1 MKLVYLGSPEAAVP
15 PLRALVAAG
24 HDVLLVVSQPDR
36 KRGRGGALVPSPVKV
51 AAWELNIAVSESP
64 DSILGAVETGAE
76 LGVVVAYGR
85 LIKPDLLD
93 VLPFVNLHFSLLPRW
108 RGAAPVERAVLA
120 GDAETGVC
128 LMALEAGLDTGPV
141 YRRVRTA
148 IDVHESAAA
157 LRDRLVAIGTQML
170 VDALAEGPLDPE
182 AAVAQRGEP
191 TYAAKL
197 DPSEF
202 AIDWT
207 RPAAALDRLTR
218 LGTAWTVFRGKRLK
232 VLEALA
238 EPMESVPIELSE
250 TLRGGSE
257 MSLRRADT
265 CGPGEMPNERFRP
278 GMIVASRSMVR
289 VATGEGMLRIL
300 RVQPEG
306 KASMDAIAWRNGV
319 QPGIRERLG
328 T

>member
-36 KRGRGGALVPSPVKV
+36 KRGRGGVLVPSPVKV
-51 AAWELNIAVSESP
+51 AARELNIAVSSGP
-64 DSILGAVETGAE
+64 DSILGAVEAGAE

-85 LIKPDLLD
+85 LIKPHLLD

-141 YRRVRTA
+141 YRRVMTP

-182 AAVAQRGEP
+182 TAVAQHGEP

-207 RPAAALDRLTR
+207 RPAFGLGRLTR
-218 LGTAWTVFRGKRLK
+218 LGAAWTVFREKRLK

-238 EPMESVPIELSE
+238 EPMDSVPIETLE
-250 TLRGGSE
+250 TLREGSE
-257 MSLRRADT
+257 MSLPYADA

-319 QPGIRERLG
+319 QPGVRERLG

>member
-15 PLRALVAAG
+15 PLRGLVAAG

-51 AAWELNIAVSESP
+51 AARELNIAVSSGP
-64 DSILGAVETGAE
+64 DSILGAVEAGAE

-85 LIKPDLLD
+85 LIKPNLLD

-141 YRRVRTA
+141 YRRVMTP

-170 VDALAEGPLDPE
+170 VDALAEGPLDPGT
-182 AAVAQRGEP
+182 AVAQRGEP

-207 RPAAALDRLTR
+207 RPASALGRLTR
-218 LGTAWTVFRGKRLK
+218 LGTAWTVFRGKRVK

-238 EPMESVPIELSE
+238 EPMDSVPIEPSA

-257 MSLRRADT
+257 MSCAREDT
-265 CGPGEMPNERFRP
+265 CVPGEMPNDRFAP
-278 GMIVASRSMVR
+278 GTIVESRSMVR

-306 KASMDAIAWRNGV
+306 RASMDAFAWRNGV
-319 QPGIRERLG
+319 QPGVRERLG

>member
-24 HDVLLVVSQPDR
+24 HDVLLVVTQPDR
-36 KRGRGGALVPSPVKV
+36 KRGRGGALVPSAVKV
-51 AAWELNIAVSESP
+51 AARELNIAVSNSP
-64 DSILGAVETGAE
+64 DSILGAVEAGAE

-85 LIKPDLLD
+85 LIKPYLLD

-141 YRRVRTA
+141 YRRVVTA
-148 IDVHESAAA
+148 INPHESAAT
-157 LRDRLVAIGTQML
+157 LRLRLVAIGSEML
-170 VDALAEGPLDPE
+170 VDALAHGPLDPGT
-182 AAVAQRGEP
+182 AVAQRGEP

-207 RPAAALDRLTR
+207 RPASAIVRLTR
-218 LGTAWTVFRGKRLK
+218 LGAAWTVFRGKRLK
-232 VLEALA
+232 VLEALDN
-238 EPMESVPIELSE
+238 PTESVLIEPSE
-250 TLRGGSE
+250 TLHGGSE
-257 MSLRRADT
+257 MSLPCADT

-278 GMIVASRSMVR
+278 GMIVESRPMVR

-319 QPGIRERLG
+319 QPGVRERLG